1 MTVESDADQLTAGHD
16 LRGSVDLART
26 VGQPV
31 GTVWQ
36 ALISPQGTGIWLGEG
51 AVLGGKGESYH
62 CTDGTTGV
70 VRSYHPLEQ
79 LRVSWH
85 ADDYAPATLIEV
97 DLEPDGDSTM
107 LRVHHDGIPDAGQRA
122 ALESRWSSR
131 LDDLV
136 AYASGM
142 G

>member
-1 MTVESDADQLTAGHD
+1 MTVESDADQLTAG
-16 LRGSVDLART
+16 RVAIART
-26 VGQPV
+26 VSQPA
-31 GTVWQ
+31 GAVWQ
-36 ALISPQGTGIWLGEG
+36 ALISPQGAGIWLGEG

-62 CTDGTTGV
+62 CADGTTGV

-85 ADDYAPATLIEV
+85 ADDYAPASLIEV
-97 DLEPDGDSTM
+97 DVVPDGDSTTIR
-107 LRVHHDGIPDAGQRA
+107 LHHDGISDAGQRA
-122 ALESRWSSR
+122 ALETRWNSR

-136 AYASGM
+136 TYVSGI

>member
-1 MTVESDADQLTAGHD
+1 MTVESDADQLTAGH
-16 LRGSVDLART
+16 VDVART

-31 GTVWQ
+31 GAVWQ
-36 ALISPQGTGIWLGEG
+36 TLISPQGAAIWLGEG

-62 CTDGTTGV
+62 CADGSTGV

-85 ADDYAPATLIEV
+85 ADDHAPASIVEV
-97 DLEPDGDSTM
+97 DLIPDGDATT
-107 LRVHHDGIPDAGQRA
+107 LRLHHDGIHDSGQAA
-122 ALESRWSSR
+122 ALEARWASR

-136 AYASGM
+136 TYASGI

>member
-1 MTVESDADQLTAGHD
+1 MTVESDADQLTAG
-16 LRGSVDLART
+16 RVDIART

-31 GTVWQ
+31 GAVWQ

-51 AVLGGKGESYH
+51 AMLGGKGESYH
-62 CTDGTTGV
+62 CTDGSTGV

-97 DLEPDGDSTM
+97 DLVPDGDSTTV
-107 LRVHHDGIPDAGQRA
+107 RVQHDGISDAGQRA
-122 ALESRWSSR
+122 ALESRWSAR
-131 LDDLV
+131 LDDLA
-136 AYASGM
+136 AYAAGI

>member
-1 MTVESDADQLTAGHD
+1 MTVESDEDQLTAG
-16 LRGSVDLART
+16 RVDIARS

-31 GTVWQ
+31 GAVWQ
-36 ALISPQGTGIWLGEG
+36 ALISPQGAGIWLGEG

-62 CTDGTTGV
+62 CADGSTGV

-97 DLEPDGDSTM
+97 DLIPDGDTTTV
-107 LRVHHDGIPDAGQRA
+107 RIHHDGISDAGQRA
-122 ALESRWSSR
+122 ALEGRWSSR
-131 LDDLV
+131 LDDL
-136 AYASGM
+136 ATYTSGM

>member
-1 MTVESDADQLTAGHD
+1 MTVESDADQLTAGDD

-26 VGQPV
+26 VRQPV

-62 CTDGTTGV
+62 CTDGSTGV

-85 ADDYAPATLIEV
+85 ADDYAPASLIEV
-97 DLEPDGDSTM
+97 DLTSDGDATTVQ
-107 LRVHHDGIPDAGQRA
+107 LHHDGITDAGQRA
-122 ALESRWSSR
+122 ALESRWNSR
-131 LDDLV
+131 LDELV
-136 AYASGM
+136 SFTSGM

>member
-1 MTVESDADQLTAGHD
+1 MTVESDADQLTAG
-16 LRGSVDLART
+16 RVAIART
-26 VGQPV
+26 VSQPA
-31 GTVWQ
+31 GAVWQ
-36 ALISPQGTGIWLGEG
+36 ALISPQGAGIWLGEG

-62 CTDGTTGV
+62 CADGTTGV

-85 ADDYAPATLIEV
+85 ADDYAPASLIEV
-97 DLEPDGDSTM
+97 DLVPDGDSTTIR
-107 LRVHHDGIPDAGQRA
+107 LHHDGISDAGQRA
-122 ALESRWSSR
+122 ALETRWNSR

-136 AYASGM
+136 TYASGI

>member
-1 MTVESDADQLTAGHD
+1 MTVESDADQLTAG
-16 LRGSVDLART
+16 RVAIART
-26 VGQPV
+26 VSQPA
-31 GTVWQ
+31 GAVWQ
-36 ALISPQGTGIWLGEG
+36 ALISPQGAGIWLGEG

-62 CTDGTTGV
+62 CADGTTGV

-85 ADDYAPATLIEV
+85 ADDYAPASLIEV
-97 DLEPDGDSTM
+97 DVVPEGDSTTIR
-107 LRVHHDGIPDAGQRA
+107 LHHDGISDAGQRA
-122 ALESRWSSR
+122 ALETRWNSR

-136 AYASGM
+136 TYVSGI

>member
-26 VGQPV
+26 VDQPV

-36 ALISPQGTGIWLGEG
+36 ALISPQGAGIWLGEG

-97 DLEPDGDSTM
+97 DLEPDGDAT
-107 LRVHHDGIPDAGQRA
+107 LVRVHHDGITDAGQRA
-122 ALESRWSSR
+122 TLESRWNSR

-136 AYASGM
+136 VYASGM

>member
-1 MTVESDADQLTAGHD
+1 MTVESDADQLTAGPD
-16 LRGSVDLART
+16 LRGSVDLTRT
-26 VGQPV
+26 VDQPV

-36 ALISPQGTGIWLGEG
+36 ALISPQGAGIWLGEG

-97 DLEPDGDSTM
+97 DLEPDGDAT
-107 LRVHHDGIPDAGQRA
+107 LVRVHHDGITDAGQRA
-122 ALESRWSSR
+122 TLESRWNSR

>member
-26 VGQPV
+26 VDQPV

-36 ALISPQGTGIWLGEG
+36 ALISPQGAGIWLGEG

-97 DLEPDGDSTM
+97 DLEPDGDSTTV
-107 LRVHHDGIPDAGQRA
+107 RVHHDGIADAAQRA

>member
-1 MTVESDADQLTAGHD
+1 MTVESDADQFAAGHD
-16 LRGSVDLART
+16 LHGSVDISRT
-26 VGQPV
+26 VDQPV
-31 GTVWQ
+31 GAVWQ
-36 ALISPQGTGIWLGEG
+36 ALISPQGTGIWLGDG

-62 CTDGTTGV
+62 CSDGSTGV

-85 ADDYAPATLIEV
+85 ADENAPATLIEV
-97 DLEPDGDSTM
+97 DLMPDGDATTV
-107 LRVHHDGIPDAGQRA
+107 RVHHQGIADAGHRNN
-122 ALESRWSSR
+122 LESRWAAR

-136 AYASGM
+136 AFISGM

>member
-1 MTVESDADQLTAGHD
+1 MTVESDADQLSAGPG

-62 CTDGTTGV
+62 CTDGSTGV

-97 DLEPDGDSTM
+97 DLVPDGDTTTV
-107 LRVHHDGIPDAGQRA
+107 RVHHDGITDAGQRA
-122 ALESRWSSR
+122 DLEARWSSR
-131 LDDLV
+131 LDEL
-136 AYASGM
+136 ATYAAGI